1 MEIAVRSVEAEA
13 GLITNQDVFLCREE
27 GLGGLK
33 ATAQVG
39 IGEALRIDKPY
50 KSKVVLCWEGG
61 SKSAGG
67 GVMKGGP
74 LKDLEVLVMGNDA
87 RREERPG
94 AGKQYCD

>member
-1 MEIAVRSVEAEA
+1 M
-13 GLITNQDVFLCREE
+13 
-27 GLGGLK
+27 
-33 ATAQVG
+33 G
-39 IGEALRIDKPY
+39 IGEPLSFDRPY

-74 LKDLEVLVMGNDA
+74 LKEVLVMGSDA

-94 AGKQYCD
+94 AGKQYCDEKHLKKVGTSLLYIVTKF